1 VVDTAGI
8 GLGEV
13 RPDVK
18 LFCSRR
24 AARESLEGKYTK
36 SPTKKLWK
44 NHPEKFGDAIFNF
57 HMDRTDPESVDAA
70 VRVQQYTGKSAL
82 GLNVLAETYELPPT
96 TLWRANQAF
105 VKTLDLSSVPWPWK
119 KEQVL
124 SWAKLF
130 VKHELPLE
138 LHKTGTVA
146 PDLST
151 TRGPTKLLISPHGS
165 QRQLH
170 QSSCSLRR

>member
-1 VVDTAGI
+1 M
-8 GLGEV
+8 E
-13 RPDVK
+13 
-18 LFCSRR
+18 
-24 AARESLEGKYTK
+24 K
-36 SPTKKLWK
+36 S
-44 NHPEKFGDAIFNF
+44 PEKFADAIFNF

-70 VRVQQYTGKSAL
+70 VRVHQYTGKSAP

-138 LHKTGTVA
+138 LHKTGTGTHSRLFDSVWCVGFRSVVF
-146 PDLST
+146 LF
-151 TRGPTKLLISPHGS
+151 ISNSVCCLVSDRRCLHTILCFPHY
-165 QRQLH
+165 RVCKMRLFNIKNY
-170 QSSCSLRR
+170 SLNNNTNNK